1 MKKIL
6 LATTMLAG
14 TAGFAAAEVAL
25 SGYAEMGIAQGAGA
39 TDGAEFHTD
48 VDVTFTMS
56 GETDGGLSFGVSVDL
71 DEAGNLGDT
80 TDNNG
85 TAVFVSGAFGKFTMG
100 DTDGALDW
108 AVADAGSL
116 TSLADDHTTHAYYF
130 GASGF
135 DGSHDD
141 QVARYEYSFGDF
153 GVAISYEQANNNTAG
168 TLQDDNVGIGATYS
182 MDMNG
187 TALKFGLAYQRG
199 SMDTTT
205 VSGTGTTATTLVT
218 YTNGDAIGAS
228 VSAELAGGFSA
239 SLGYIKYSFD
249 PTAVVLPVGGAA
261 AAADYAHT
269 GLGLTYTTGALSL
282 HANMGHFNPDVGP
295 SDSTYGLAVNYDLG
309 GGAVVMA
316 GYGSD
321 VDAGTAGNQSQY
333 SIGLGLSF

>member
-14 TAGFAAAEVAL
+14 TAGFAAAEVAI
-25 SGYAEMGIAQGAGA
+25 SGYAEIGIQD
-39 TDGAEFHTD
+39 DGAPTSNAEFFTD

-85 TAVFVSGAFGKFTMG
+85 TAIFVSGAFGKFTMG

-108 AVADAGSL
+108 AIADAGAL
-116 TSLADDHTTHAYYF
+116 TSLADDHTTHLYYF
-130 GASGF
+130 AGNGL

-153 GVAISYEQANNNTAG
+153 GVAVSYEQAGNNVTGTA
-168 TLQDDNVGIGATYS
+168 QDDNIAIGATYA
-182 MDMNG
+182 MDMGG
-187 TALKFGLAYQRG
+187 TALKFGLGYQAG
-199 SMDTTT
+199 SRAAA
-205 VSGTGTTATTLVT
+205 GI
-218 YTNGDAIGAS
+218 YTNADAIGAS

-239 SLGYIKYSFD
+239 SLGYIKYDFD
-249 PTAVVLPVGGAA
+249 ALDVAGVASTQV
-261 AAADYAHT
+261 DFAHT
-269 GLGLTYTTGALSL
+269 GLGVTYTTGALSV
-282 HANMGHFNPDVGP
+282 HGNVGFYNPDVGA
-295 SDSTYGLAVNYDLG
+295 SDETYGLAVNYDLG

-321 VDAGTAGNQSQY
+321 VAVAGQSAY